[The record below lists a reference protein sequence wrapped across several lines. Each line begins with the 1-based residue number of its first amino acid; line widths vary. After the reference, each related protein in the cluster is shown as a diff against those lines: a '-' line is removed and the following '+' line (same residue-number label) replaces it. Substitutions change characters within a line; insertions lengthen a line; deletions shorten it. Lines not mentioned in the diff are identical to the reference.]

1 MRIAFIALLASVTL
15 MPANDVKAQQSD
27 PYAWC
32 ALYSGRLSGRNCW
45 FRTLEQCQ
53 ATVSGVGG
61 MCQPNPFYTGR
72 QDGDRRA
79 PRR

>member
-1 MRIAFIALLASVTL
+1 MRAAFVALIAFGALAPSTAVQ
-15 MPANDVKAQQSD
+15 AQSD
-27 PYAWC
+27 SYAWC

-61 MCQPNPFYTGR
+61 MCQPNPSYTGR
-72 QDGDRRA
+72 QQPDRRA